1 MYFTYSRLLERA
13 CKVIADD
20 GIAKNMNDLPDSLKP
35 IVKGGG
41 SLNFTNHRNTGW

>member
-1 MYFTYSRLLERA
+1 VKFYLHSRLLERA

-35 IVKGGG
+35 IEEVHFNPH
-41 SLNFTNHRNTGW
+41 SDISQQM

>member
-1 MYFTYSRLLERA
+1 MFYLHSRLLERA

-20 GIAKNMNDLPDSLKP
+20 GIAKKHERFTIQ

-41 SLNFTNHRNTGW
+41 SLTVLPIIEHSW

>member
-1 MYFTYSRLLERA
+1 M
-13 CKVIADD
+13 DD

-41 SLNFTNHRNTGW
+41 SLTAFTNHRNTGW